1 MATENVTT
9 KFRVDIS
16 DLKKNITEANKQVKQ
31 YKAELQNASAGMKK
45 GEETADSL
53 SRKIE
58 AQTKIVAA
66 EQAKLDAL
74 KQELVRYE
82 DKLKQGE
89 SIVADLTE
97 KHRRAA
103 EQFGENSTE
112 AKELAKQL
120 DKAREAQERNANA
133 VENLRTR
140 IIQQDT
146 AVKNAQGQVNQYSD
160 ALNNLQKEETETG
173 TAAEKTT
180 NGGLQAFAVALG
192 NLASQAISSAVRG
205 LGNLV
210 KSVIETGKAF
220 DTAMS
225 KVKAISGRVAEEDIP
240 AIIDKANEM
249 GLSFEQG
256 ADATTTAMNIISAKA
271 EQLGATTKF
280 TATEAADAF
289 SYMAMA
295 GWKAEDML
303 NGIDG
308 VMSLAEAS
316 GAELALTSDIVT
328 DSLSAFGEAA
338 GEAGRLADIM
348 AAAATNSNTNV
359 EMMGETFKFA
369 APLANALGYSMEDV
383 AIATGIMANSG
394 IKATM
399 AGTSLRTMFTRLST
413 GSGEA
418 GVALEGLGIDLE
430 DGQGNMKS
438 WLQVMEELRGS
449 FGNLRMPISELQAE
463 LNKLDSAFESGEMD
477 EEDFNEAQD
486 ELIRKAYGAEGA
498 MKAQYASMLA
508 GKNGLSGFL
517 AIVNSSEED
526 FDKLTRAIYNS
537 EGAAAEMAAIMR
549 DNLEGSLTLLSS
561 AFDAFKKSI
570 YENISAPMND
580 LVKSITNNIMPALQ
594 GIVEG
599 VPGSSDKLTNAI
611 SNFISNSIKK
621 AAEILP
627 EAVNII
633 GTVADSVGEA
643 AMRNLPEFIRNGV
656 SLVEQIVDSIIKS
669 APDVVNGIGKFMTE
683 SAKGAGELFTH
694 IADTVVDTLPDLL
707 DAIFTVAPKIVDS
720 LERVAQKVAAKLP
733 TILEKIIDAVPGAID
748 GVAEFISTQAP
759 KLVEVV
765 LQIVTSLVE
774 ATPSIIRHLVDA
786 VPPIIAAIT
795 KLLPSLFKSLTQAI
809 IDNAPELVKA
819 LVQLT
824 IEVTKMLP
832 DIVLPI
838 IRMMPELF
846 TAMAQA
852 VVEAAPEIVE
862 AFGEMFAEVAG
873 SLPELFGSIVSA
885 FTGLRDG
892 IAEALASAW
901 VEMETAAQPA
911 AETVVGVWQEAVNN
925 TISFFDSADST
936 IRRIWDGIK
945 SAAKT
950 AGDFVSG
957 VWQES
962 VNNVTNFISDA
973 VDNFT
978 SGWDDIKTGASNAV
992 DTVVGFFTTGWDII
1006 KTGASDVVDR
1016 ISVFFGGLVNNFANG
1031 WDTIKTGA
1039 SNAVD
1044 NIGAFFT
1051 SGFDFVKTTTSD
1063 AVDRISGFVGGLVE
1077 DFTDGWGVIK
1087 TGASNAVDNIGT
1099 FFSDT
1104 WDDIKNGASNAVNS
1118 VGTFFTGMW
1127 DNVKSTVSTVGEKIG
1142 DTLGNTIKSGI
1153 NGVLDFV
1160 EDGLNSIPDAIN
1172 GAIDLINNLPGVS
1185 IEPMDRITLPRLAKG
1200 GVVDKPT
1207 IAQIG
1212 EAGKEA
1218 IIPLERNKQG
1228 LRDIAQ
1234 AIRDE
1239 LDGMRQPQPITNTID
1254 KGTTINLTQNN
1265 TSPKALSTYEIWRQS
1280 RNMLRLVKSQ
1290 GGV

>member
-16 DLKKNITEANKQVKQ
+16 DLKKNISEANKQVKQ

-53 SRKIE
+53 SKKIE
-58 AQTKIVAA
+58 AQSKIVAA
-66 EQAKLDAL
+66 EQAKLEAL

-89 SIVADLTE
+89 SIVSDLTE
-97 KHRRAA
+97 RHRRAA
-103 EQFGENSTE
+103 EQFGENSSE

-146 AVKNAQGQVNQYSD
+146 AVKNAQGRVNQYSD

-192 NLASQAISSAVRG
+192 NLASQAITSAVHG

-225 KVKAISGRVAEEDIP
+225 KVKAISGRVADEDIP
-240 AIIDKANEM
+240 AIIDRAEEM
-249 GLSFEQG
+249 GLSFEDG
-256 ADATTTAMNIISAKA
+256 ADATATAMNIISAKA

-338 GEAGRLADIM
+338 GEAGRLADVM

-369 APLANALGYSMEDV
+369 APLAAALGYNMEDV

-418 GVALEGLGIDLE
+418 GAALKGLGIDLE
-430 DGQGNMKS
+430 DGHGNMKS

-449 FGNLRMPISELQAE
+449 FGHLRMPINELNAE
-463 LNKLDSAFESGEMD
+463 LNKLDSALEAGEID
-477 EEDFNEAQD
+477 EDGFNKAQD

-517 AIVNSSEED
+517 AIVNSSEAD
-526 FDKLTRAIYNS
+526 FDKLTASIYNS
-537 EGAAAEMAAIMR
+537 EGAAAEMAAVMR

-561 AFDAFKKSI
+561 SFDAFKKSI
-570 YENISAPMND
+570 YENVSAPMND
-580 LVKSITNNIMPALQ
+580 LVKSVTNYIMPALQ

-599 VPGSSDKLTNAI
+599 VPGSSDKLTDAI
-611 SNFISNSIKK
+611 SNFINNSIKK

-627 EAVNII
+627 EAVSVI

-643 AMRNLPEFIRNGV
+643 AMRNLPEFIRGGV
-656 SLVEQIVDSIIKS
+656 SLVEQVVDGIVKAS
-669 APDVVNGIGKFMTE
+669 PDVVKGVGKFMAE

-694 IADTVVDTLPDLL
+694 VADTVVDTAPDLI
-707 DAIFTVAPKIVDS
+707 DAIFTVAPKIMDS
-720 LERVAQKVAAKLP
+720 LERVAQRVAEKLP
-733 TILEKIIDAVPGAID
+733 SLLKRVIDAIPGVVD
-748 GVAEFISTQAP
+748 GVADFISTQAP
-759 KLVEVV
+759 KLVESVIN
-765 LQIVTSLVE
+765 IVTTLVE
-774 ATPSIIRHLVDA
+774 ALPSITRHLVDA
-786 VPPIIAAIT
+786 VPPIIATIT
-795 KLLPSLFKSLTQAI
+795 KLLPYLFKSLTQAI
-809 IDNAPELVKA
+809 IKNAPELVKA
-819 LVQLT
+819 LIQLT
-824 IEVTKMLP
+824 VEVTKMLP
-832 DIVLPI
+832 DIVIPI

-852 VVEAAPEIVE
+852 VVESAPEIVE
-862 AFGEMFAEVAG
+862 AFGEMFAEVAE
-873 SLPELFGSIVSA
+873 SLPELFGTVISA

-892 IAEALASAW
+892 IAEALAGAW
-901 VEMETAAQPA
+901 VELETASKPA
-911 AETVVGVWQEAVNN
+911 AEAVVGIWQEAVNN
-925 TISFFDSADST
+925 TISFFESADST

-957 VWQES
+957 VWHES
-962 VNNVTNFISDA
+962 VDNVTNFIDDGVEA
-973 VDNFT
+973 FKT
-978 SGWDDIKTGASNAV
+978 GWDDIKTGASNAV
-992 DTVVGFFTTGWDII
+992 DGVG
-1006 KTGASDVVDR
+1006 K
-1016 ISVFFGGLVNNFANG
+1016 
-1031 WDTIKTGA
+1031 
-1039 SNAVD
+1039 
-1044 NIGAFFT
+1044 
-1051 SGFDFVKTTTSD
+1051 
-1063 AVDRISGFVGGLVE
+1063 
-1077 DFTDGWGVIK
+1077 
-1087 TGASNAVDNIGT
+1087 
-1099 FFSDT
+1099 
-1104 WDDIKNGASNAVNS
+1104 
-1118 VGTFFTGMW
+1118 FFTGMW
-1127 DNVKSTVSTVGEKIG
+1127 DKVKTTVSEAGRKIG
-1142 DTLGNTIKSGI
+1142 DTLGSTIKAGV
-1153 NGVLDFV
+1153 NGVLDFI
-1160 EDGLNSIPDAIN
+1160 EDGINSIPDAIN

-1207 IAQIG
+1207 IAQVG

-1218 IIPLERNKQG
+1218 IIPLEQNKQG

-1234 AIRDE
+1234 AIRGE
-1239 LDGMRQPQPITNTID
+1239 LDAMRQPQPITNTID

>member
-16 DLKKNITEANKQVKQ
+16 DLKKNIAEANKQVKQ

-58 AQTKIVAA
+58 AQSKIVAA
-66 EQAKLDAL
+66 EQAKLEAL

-82 DKLKQGE
+82 DKLKDGE
-89 SIVADLTE
+89 SIVSDLTE
-97 KHRRAA
+97 RHRQAA
-103 EQFGENSTE
+103 AQFGENSAE

-146 AVKNAQGQVNQYSD
+146 AVKNAQGQVKQYSD

-192 NLASQAISSAVRG
+192 NLASQAISRAVQG

-240 AIIDKANEM
+240 AIVDKAEEM
-249 GLSFEQG
+249 GLAFEEG
-256 ADATTTAMNIISAKA
+256 ADATATAMNIISSKA

-316 GAELALTSDIVT
+316 GAELATTSDIVT
-328 DSLSAFGEAA
+328 DSLSAFGEEA

-369 APLANALGYSMEDV
+369 APLAAALGYNMEDV

-399 AGTSLRTMFTRLST
+399 AGTSLRSMFTRLST

-418 GVALEGLGIDLE
+418 GEALKGLGIDLE

-449 FGNLRMPISELQAE
+449 FGHLRMPINELNAE
-463 LNKLDSAFESGEMD
+463 LNKLDSALEAGEID
-477 EEDFNEAQD
+477 EDAFNKAQD
-486 ELIRKAYGAEGA
+486 ELIKKAYGAEGA

-526 FDKLTRAIYNS
+526 FDKLTASIYNS
-537 EGAAAEMAAIMR
+537 EGAAAEMAAVMR

-570 YENISAPMND
+570 YENISTPMND
-580 LVKSITNNIMPALQ
+580 SVKSITNNIMPALQ

-599 VPGSSDKLTNAI
+599 VPGSSDKLTNAV
-611 SNFISNSIKK
+611 SNFINNSIKK

-627 EAVNII
+627 EAVNVI

-643 AMRNLPEFIRNGV
+643 AMRNLPEFISNGV
-656 SLVEQIVDSIIKS
+656 SLVEQIVDGIIKS
-669 APDVVNGIGKFMTE
+669 SPDVVKGVGKFMAE

-694 IADTVVDTLPDLL
+694 VADTVVDTAPDLI
-707 DAIFTVAPKIVDS
+707 DAIFTVAPKIMDS
-720 LERVAQKVAAKLP
+720 LERVAQKIASKLP
-733 TILEKIIDAVPGAID
+733 SLLERVIDAIPGVVDNAAD
-748 GVAEFISTQAP
+748 FISTQAP
-759 KLVEVV
+759 KLVESVIK
-765 LQIVTSLVE
+765 IVTNLVE
-774 ATPSIIRHLVDA
+774 ATPSITRHLVDA
-786 VPPIIAAIT
+786 VPPIITAIT

-809 IDNAPELVKA
+809 IKNAPELVKA

-852 VVEAAPEIVE
+852 VVESAPEIAE
-862 AFGEMFAEVAG
+862 AFGEMFADVSE
-873 SLPELFGSIVSA
+873 SLPELFDTVVSA

-892 IAEALASAW
+892 IAEALAGAW
-901 VEMETAAQPA
+901 VEMEEAAQPA
-911 AETVVGVWQEAVNN
+911 ADVVVGVWQEAVNN
-925 TISFFDSADST
+925 TISFFEAADST
-936 IRRIWDGIK
+936 IRGIWDSTK

-950 AGDFVSG
+950 AGDFVAG
-957 VWQES
+957 VWEES
-962 VNNVTNFISDA
+962 VNNVTNFIGDI
-973 VDNFT
+973 VDDFS
-978 SGWDDIKTGASNAV
+978 SGWDDIKTGAANAV
-992 DTVVGFFTTGWDII
+992 D
-1006 KTGASDVVDR
+1006 
-1016 ISVFFGGLVNNFANG
+1016 
-1031 WDTIKTGA
+1031 
-1039 SNAVD
+1039 
-1044 NIGAFFT
+1044 
-1051 SGFDFVKTTTSD
+1051 
-1063 AVDRISGFVGGLVE
+1063 
-1077 DFTDGWGVIK
+1077 
-1087 TGASNAVDNIGT
+1087 
-1099 FFSDT
+1099 
-1104 WDDIKNGASNAVNS
+1104 S

-1127 DNVKSTVSTVGEKIG
+1127 GRVKTTVSTVGGKIG
-1142 DTLGNTIKSGI
+1142 DTLGSTIKEGV
-1153 NGVLDFV
+1153 NGVLEFV
-1160 EDGLNSIPDAIN
+1160 ENGLNNIPDAIN

-1239 LDGMRQPQPITNTID
+1239 LNTMRQPQPITNTID

>member
-16 DLKKNITEANKQVKQ
+16 DLKKNISEANKQVKQ

-58 AQTKIVAA
+58 AQSKIVEA
-66 EQAKLDAL
+66 EKAKLDAL
-74 KQELVRYE
+74 KQELARYE

-89 SIVADLTE
+89 SIVSDLTE

-103 EQFGENSTE
+103 EQFGENSAE

-120 DKAREAQERNANA
+120 DKAKEAQERNANA

-160 ALNNLQKEETETG
+160 ALNGLQKEEEETG

-180 NGGLQAFAVALG
+180 NGGLQAFTVALG
-192 NLASQAISSAVRG
+192 NLASQAITSVVHG

-240 AIIDKANEM
+240 AIIDKAKEM
-249 GLSFEQG
+249 GLSFEEG

-338 GEAGRLADIM
+338 GEAGRLSDIM

-418 GVALEGLGIDLE
+418 GAALEGLGIDLE

-438 WLQVMEELRGS
+438 WLTVMEELRGS
-449 FGNLRMPISELQAE
+449 FGNLRMPISELNAE
-463 LNKLDSAFESGEMD
+463 LNKLDSALEAGEMD

-486 ELIRKAYGAEGA
+486 ELIQKAYGAEGA

-526 FDKLTRAIYNS
+526 FDKLTASIYNS
-537 EGAAAEMAAIMR
+537 EGAAAEMASVMR

-570 YENISAPMND
+570 YENISVPMND
-580 LVKSITNNIMPALQ
+580 LVKSITGNIMPALQ
-594 GIVEG
+594 GLVEG
-599 VPGSSDKLTNAI
+599 IPGSSDKLTNAV
-611 SNFISNSIKK
+611 SNFINNSIKK

-627 EAVNII
+627 DAVNVI

-643 AMRNLPEFIRNGV
+643 AMRNLPEFIRGGV
-656 SLVEQIVDSIIKS
+656 SFIEQIIDGIVKS
-669 APDVVNGIGKFMTE
+669 APDVVKGLGKFMAE
-683 SAKGAGELFTH
+683 SANGAGELFTH
-694 IADTVVDTLPDLL
+694 IADTVVDTAPDLI

-720 LERVAQKVAAKLP
+720 LERVAQKIAEKLP
-733 TILEKIIDAVPGAID
+733 EILEKIIDAVPKVVD
-748 GVAEFISTQAP
+748 GVAEFIATQSP

-765 LQIVTSLVE
+765 IQIVTSLVE
-774 ATPSIIRHLVDA
+774 AMPSIIRHLVDA

-795 KLLPSLFKSLTQAI
+795 KLLPTLFKALTQAI
-809 IDNAPELVKA
+809 LKNAPALVKA
-819 LVQLT
+819 LIRLS
-824 IEVTKMLP
+824 IEVTKMFP
-832 DIVLPI
+832 DIILPI

-846 TAMAQA
+846 TAMAKA
-852 VVEAAPEIVE
+852 VVEAAPEIIE
-862 AFGEMFAEVAG
+862 AFGEMFVEVAE
-873 SLPELFGSIVSA
+873 SLPELFGAIVSA

-911 AETVVGVWQEAVNN
+911 AEAVVGVWKEAVNN
-925 TISFFDSADST
+925 TISVFEE
-936 IRRIWDGIK
+936 IG
-945 SAAKT
+945 SAASAAWDSIKNAAES
-950 AGDFVSG
+950 AGEFVSG
-957 VWQES
+957 VWDES
-962 VNNVTNFISDA
+962 VNNVTGFIDDVVTDFTTGWDDIKKGASDA
-973 VDNFT
+973 VDN
-978 SGWDDIKTGASNAV
+978 
-992 DTVVGFFTTGWDII
+992 VG
-1006 KTGASDVVDR
+1006 
-1016 ISVFFGGLVNNFANG
+1016 
-1031 WDTIKTGA
+1031 
-1039 SNAVD
+1039 
-1044 NIGAFFT
+1044 
-1051 SGFDFVKTTTSD
+1051 
-1063 AVDRISGFVGGLVE
+1063 E
-1077 DFTDGWGVIK
+1077 
-1087 TGASNAVDNIGT
+1087 
-1099 FFSDT
+1099 FFS
-1104 WDDIKNGASNAVNS
+1104 
-1118 VGTFFTGMW
+1118 GMW
-1127 DNVKSTVSTVGEKIG
+1127 DNVKTTVSTVGSKIG
-1142 DTLGNTIKSGI
+1142 ETLGSTIKAGV
-1153 NGVLDFV
+1153 NGVLEFV
-1160 EDGLNSIPDAIN
+1160 EDGLNNIPNAIN

-1185 IEPMDRITLPRLAKG
+1185 IKPMDRITLPRLAKG

-1228 LRDIAQ
+1228 LREIAQ
-1234 AIRDE
+1234 AIRNE
-1239 LDGMRQPQPITNTID
+1239 LDTMRQPHPQPITNTID

-1280 RNMLRLVKSQ
+1280 RNMLKLVKAQ